1 MTSGPVNLHHALHL
15 TPGPDGVLRA
25 EIAEGWDVRG
35 NPHGGYLLAL
45 VAAAM
50 ATVVPQPHPV
60 AIAATY
66 LAVPAFGPAE
76 LHVEAVRVGKRQSTA
91 SVRLV
96 QDGLERVRAT
106 ATFGHLPTSDPDH
119 PAGPVDAP
127 TVAPPE
133 ECHRHDVLVLAEAD
147 GDGQPIRLHR
157 SLDLR
162 LAPGTGWVTGEPSG
176 TGELVGWLR
185 LADGTPPDMLAT
197 LVFSDGMPPSIFEAR
212 GRVGHVPTLQLT
224 THLFALPAPGWV
236 LGRFHT
242 RVVNGAFVGEDGDL
256 WDATGKLVA
265 TTRQLA
271 LLV

>member
-1 MTSGPVNLHHALHL
+1 MTSGPVNLHSALHL
-15 TPGPDGVLRA
+15 EPRSDGVLEA
-25 EIAEGWDVRG
+25 SIAEGWDVRG

-45 VAAAM
+45 VSGAM

-66 LAVPAFGPAE
+66 LAVPHFGPAE
-76 LHVEAVRVGKRQSTA
+76 LHVEPVRVGKRQSTA

-106 ATFGHLPTSDPDH
+106 ATFGHLPESDPDH
-119 PAGPVDAP
+119 PAGPLDAP
-127 TVAPPE
+127 AVAPPE
-133 ECHRHDVLVLAEAD
+133 ECHHHEILADAE
-147 GDGQPIRLHR
+147 GEEIRLHR

-162 LAPGTGWVTGEPSG
+162 LAPGTGWVVGEPSG
-176 TGELVGWLR
+176 IGELVGWLR
-185 LADGTPPDMLAT
+185 LADGTPPDVAAT
-197 LVFSDGMPPSIFEAR
+197 LVFSDGMPPSIFEER

-224 THLFALPAPGWV
+224 THLFALPSPGWV

-256 WDATGKLVA
+256 WDETGKLVA